1 MQTVVDILSDLHR
14 TDWELAMHV
23 DHGAFSWLWERKINL
38 LTHDERQA
46 VREAKEA
53 CRRSFDERTI
63 SDEHNANTER
73 YAALRREILARF
85 PAFVEGYIEFWKAG
99 EPLRQAQH
107 ATYEAMR
114 VAREAEARAYT
125 TYRKTYSTTAEKL
138 LQKARTAL
146 LAAESAWTE
155 LCANEPDQYRALRK
169 QYIPVQFQID

>member
-1 MQTVVDILSDLHR
+1 MQTAVDILSDLHR

-23 DHGAFSWLWERKINL
+23 NHGAFSWLLERKIHL
-38 LTHDERQA
+38 LSLDERQA
-46 VREAKEA
+46 VREAQEA

-73 YAALRREILARF
+73 YAALRRTILARF
-85 PAFVEGYIEFWKAG
+85 PAFVEGYIEFWKAS
-99 EPLRQAQH
+99 EPLRQAKD

-114 VAREAEARAYT
+114 IAREAEARAYT
-125 TYRKTYSTTAEKL
+125 TYRKTYSKTAEKR

-155 LCANEPDQYRALRK
+155 LCEKEPDQYRAFRK
-169 QYIPVQFQID
+169 QHIPAPFQID